1 MVSDSITDEIR
12 GIRRDLA
19 AQFGNDLD
27 LILADIRERERS
39 DGRLY
44 VSLSPR
50 VASGKADEQMDERET
65 SAPSGLKAKPSSRPP
80 LS

>member
-27 LILADIRERERS
+27 QILADIRKRES
-39 DGRLY
+39 LDGRRY

-50 VASGKADEQMDERET
+50 KTSRQPDEQADAPER
-65 SAPSGLKAKPSSRPP
+65 R
-80 LS
+80 

>member
-27 LILADIRERERS
+27 LILADIRNRES
-39 DGRLY
+39 LDGRRY
-44 VSLSPR
+44 VSLPPR
-50 VASGKADEQMDERET
+50 KASRQPDEPADAPER
-65 SAPSGLKAKPSSRPP
+65 R
-80 LS
+80 